1 MTTILARSSAGAPF
15 IDVRGVTKTFPSKS
29 EDVTPLADL
38 NLAIEQGDFVAL
50 MGPSGSGKTTLLHL
64 LAGIDS
70 PTKGSV
76 MVGST
81 EVSALSPRALARWRN
96 ANVGFVFQQYN
107 LVPVLTAWENVELPL
122 LLLKLSREER
132 RLKVGVALEAVGLSD
147 RAAHLPR
154 QLSGG
159 QQQRTARAR
168 AIVAGP
174 PLLLADEPTGNLDSK
189 AADGVLALLKA
200 LHQRF
205 GQTLVMVTHDPRAAA
220 VAARVVNLD
229 KGRILGDER
238 VLASAEAGGGA

>member
-1 MTTILARSSAGAPF
+1 MSILPVTDTPF
-15 IDVRGVTKTFPSKS
+15 IEVRGVTKTFSGKS

-38 NLAIEQGDFVAL
+38 SLAIERGDFVAL

-64 LAGIDS
+64 LAGIDR
-70 PTKGSV
+70 PTKGTV
-76 MVGST
+76 VVGGT

-122 LLLKLSREER
+122 LLMKLSREQR
-132 RLKVGVALEAVGLSD
+132 RLKVGVALEAVGLTD

-159 QQQRTARAR
+159 QQQRVAVAR

-174 PLLLADEPTGNLDSK
+174 PLLLADEPTGNLDAK
-189 AADGVLALLKA
+189 AADGVLALLKE

-220 VAARVVNLD
+220 AAARVVQLD
-229 KGRILGDER
+229 KGAIRGDDR
-238 VLASAEAGGGA
+238 VLASVAAGGGA